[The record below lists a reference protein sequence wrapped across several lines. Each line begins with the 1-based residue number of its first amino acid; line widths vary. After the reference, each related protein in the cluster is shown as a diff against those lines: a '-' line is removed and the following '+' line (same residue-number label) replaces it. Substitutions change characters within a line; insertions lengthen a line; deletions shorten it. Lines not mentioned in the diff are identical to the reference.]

1 MIRPI
6 SSSRR
11 SSGGFTLLEVLIATA
26 VTLLLMLGLAQI
38 FRVLGDSITKGRAS
52 LELNNRLRNVIHRI
66 RTDLES
72 VTVNPIPPIKH
83 GSAQGYLKYYD
94 GPATDFSFATNPLLN
109 RFGDLDDIFMATI
122 KAEDAWFTGKVPRFV
137 LNGTNP
143 TLVDADS
150 NGIQDALEDLVTI
163 SSQFAEVVI
172 FAEPLT
178 SVVGNPLRDPVFLA
192 GDVSNFEDS
201 FPGTPGVPDGFRLH
215 YRLLLIRPDLN
226 LTTLNPSTLEIISQL
241 PSQYDTMDP
250 NNRRGWIFRVG
261 EEDLLGFHPSAA
273 SLPSPTCD
281 MFRVHQFCD
290 LSVRRVYK
298 PDPFEPDAIA
308 ANSLEDLANPANR
321 FAHVQYQIPGTG
333 TDVYYSMPVLGLGP
347 TISAFQGTN
356 PSVAGAGFLHPAFTL
371 FGNRTGEDLLA
382 SDILAFDIKAFDT
395 SAPVVRNFGAN
406 ATNDGG
412 AVGSDDVMLRPG
424 DPGFYTHGIQALGLS
439 ATIESQ
445 GEFVDLCWADDV
457 KLGTKPNSMSTAQF
471 DTQYVFLQS
480 VLSGIRFDA
489 GYDEYPVTS
498 LFKSGLAIPGMI
510 YQPSYDT
517 FTDYYESNG
526 KVERERLPLRGTVQ
540 LISGTSPS
548 LPDAGTDGVDSNGD
562 NLPDDPFEKETNPP
576 FETNL
581 RGLQISVRL
590 EDRATK
596 QFSQMSTIKEFV
608 NH

>member
-72 VTVNPIPPIKH
+72 VTVNPIPPVKH

-137 LNGTNP
+137 LNGTVP
-143 TLVDADS
+143 SSVADV
-150 NGIQDALEDLVTI
+150 NGNDIPDELEDLVTI
-163 SSQFAEVVI
+163 SSQFAEVVV

-201 FPGTPGVPDGFRLH
+201 FPGTTGVPDGFRLQ

-226 LTTLNPSTLEIISQL
+226 LPTGVLPFLAGGNAATDPSE
-241 PSQYDTMDP
+241 
-250 NNRRGWIFRVG
+250 RIFVVG
-261 EEDLLGFHPSAA
+261 PENLQGFHPIPATA
-273 SLPSPTCD
+273 TAPLPSPTCD

-290 LSVRRVYK
+290 LSVRRVNDF
-298 PDPFEPDAIA
+298 DPSTLDPIA

-333 TDVYYSMPVLGLGP
+333 TDVYYSMPVLALGP
-347 TISAFQGTN
+347 TISALPNFVFQGLN

-382 SDILAFDIKAFDT
+382 SDILAFDIKAFDA
-395 SAPVVRNFGAN
+395 SAPVIRNFGAN

-457 KLGTKPNSMSTAQF
+457 KLGTKPTMSTAQF